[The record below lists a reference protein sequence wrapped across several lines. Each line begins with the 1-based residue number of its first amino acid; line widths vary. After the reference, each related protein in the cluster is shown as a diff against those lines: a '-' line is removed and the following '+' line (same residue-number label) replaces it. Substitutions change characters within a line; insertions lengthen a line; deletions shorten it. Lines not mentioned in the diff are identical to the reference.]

1 MSSWTEAERRAS
13 RNEYAR
19 LYQTGHQHRA
29 SHVVEIPADIIVLE
43 RDPSPCG
50 FCGVRGDVPCRHRPW
65 VQAA

>member
-1 MSSWTEAERRAS
+1 MSWTEAERRAS
-13 RNEYAR
+13 RAEYAR
-19 LYQTGHQHRA
+19 LYKAPHA
-29 SHVVEIPADIIVLE
+29 SKFELIHIPADITVLE